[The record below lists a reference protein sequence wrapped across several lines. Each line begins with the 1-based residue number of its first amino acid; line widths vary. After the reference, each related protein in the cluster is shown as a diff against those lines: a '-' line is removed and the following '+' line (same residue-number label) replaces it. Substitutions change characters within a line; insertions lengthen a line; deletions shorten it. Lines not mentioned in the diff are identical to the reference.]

1 MVVRSKAPLR
11 ISFGGRGTDVPPYPE
26 ERGGVVLSTTV
37 DRYAYTTL
45 IPREDD
51 CISVNSL
58 DYDIVAKFNSN
69 GQLSYDE
76 KLDRDHPRAGDG
88 ILCQRLMSWWY
99 RNNGKPSRPMR

>member
-1 MVVRSKAPLR
+1 M
-11 ISFGGRGTDVPPYPE
+11 PPYPE

-58 DYDIVAKFNSN
+58 DYDIVVKFNPN

-76 KLDRDHPRAGDG
+76 KLGTVLGKAMVASRIGG
-88 ILCQRLMSWWY
+88 ILFSEGRLCQQLLGLYHSLIKAE
-99 RNNGKPSRPMR
+99 NGGTA